1 MGHNASFSSE
11 GAMPSESERRKIPER
26 GETSDSLLYTHTPSR
41 PSVHSDTDRQF
52 PEVLLWWIKIRGH
65 AAPNYPFLTLMLP
78 FWLWL
83 RASLFFST
91 TFSLWL
97 ISFFTFTFSLCLTF
111 FDRNFL
117 WFYLF
122 KQSLPHI
129 RSFSLPYFYCILD
142 CNCSSV
148 YLNRR
153 NRIPNRERNMR
164 KKKRVEWCH
173 GSEVNGQY
181 NRVTTTHV
189 IHTVIIFWSMVA
201 CF

>member
-1 MGHNASFSSE
+1 MLHYFL
-11 GAMPSESERRKIPER
+11 P
-26 GETSDSLLYTHTPSR
+26 
-41 PSVHSDTDRQF
+41 
-52 PEVLLWWIKIRGH
+52 
-65 AAPNYPFLTLMLP
+65 PNYPFLTLMLP

-83 RASLFFST
+83 RESLFFST

-97 ISFFTFTFSLCLTF
+97 ISFFTSTFSFCLTF

-117 WFYLF
+117 WFYSF

-153 NRIPNRERNMR
+153 NRIPNREWNMR

-173 GSEVNGQY
+173 SSEVNGQY

-201 CF
+201 CFWCVPLTHYSHDANNGKAPKSYFVLSWSQLVQSEYHSKV